1 MYIGVNKEKWFRSS
15 NITEETI
22 YTLGHFYNIEIKTL
36 PEVHLMS
43 K

>member
-1 MYIGVNKEKWFRSS
+1 MYIGVKKEKWFRSS

-22 YTLGHFYNIEIKTL
+22 TLGHFYNIEIKTL